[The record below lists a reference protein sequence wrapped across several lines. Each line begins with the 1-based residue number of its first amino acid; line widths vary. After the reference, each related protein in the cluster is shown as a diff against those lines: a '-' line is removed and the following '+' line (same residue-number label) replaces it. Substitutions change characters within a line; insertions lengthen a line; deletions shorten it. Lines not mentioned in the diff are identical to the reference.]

1 MVPNFGATYITNLSN
16 IGELMQPS
24 HPYIRNDKRADAT
37 RSPLIKCLVA
47 VNFIIRQYHDSLKLV
62 FR

>member
-37 RSPLIKCLVA
+37 RSPLILFSTLRPLIVDTQP
-47 VNFIIRQYHDSLKLV
+47 VHSGH
-62 FR
+62 